1 MVRRG
6 ISMRSVARRLQ
17 VTLSTVQLW
26 FQRAQGRRLDRVD
39 WDDRPSGCGRA
50 RNRTPAEVED
60 QVLEL
65 RTQLRD
71 HSALG
76 EFGAVAIHRE
86 LIRLRGGAVPT
97 VRTLGRIL
105 ERRGA
110 LDGRRRIRRPAPP
123 RGWYLP
129 DVATGVIELDSFDV
143 VEGLSIEGHGPID
156 VLNAISLH
164 GGLPGSWPRDEVTA
178 KTAVE
183 AILAHWRDVGL
194 PGYAQFDND
203 TRFQGPRMYPD
214 SFGRVL
220 RLCLAL
226 GVTPVFVPPRE
237 SGFQAAVENYNGR
250 WQSKV
255 WHRFRHPSLAGLV
268 ERSDRFVTAARQ
280 RAATRLEAAPP
291 RRAFPARWRADWQA
305 PLQGRVIFLRRTTDR
320 GFVNLLVR
328 EFFVHRHWLHRLVRA
343 EVDLDTRCINF
354 FALRRRDPKDQPLL
368 RSVSYSPPQ
377 RHFRE

>member
-1 MVRRG
+1 MVRRK

-76 EFGAVAIHRE
+76 EFGAAAIHRE
-86 LIRLRGGAVPT
+86 LIRLGGSAVPT

-129 DVATGVIELDSFDV
+129 DVATGGTELDSFDV

-226 GVTPVFVPPRE
+226 GCHSRLCSSPRKRVPGGRGKLQRPLAEQGMASVPASLPGRAGGAFRPVC
-237 SGFQAAVENYNGR
+237 
-250 WQSKV
+250 
-255 WHRFRHPSLAGLV
+255 HRRP
-268 ERSDRFVTAARQ
+268 
-280 RAATRLEAAPP
+280 ATRCDSAGSSSGPKSVSGTLASRLASAAAGEGYFLEENHRSWFCQSPGP
-291 RRAFPARWRADWQA
+291 RILCTSSLVA
-305 PLQGRVIFLRRTTDR
+305 PLGSCRSRSRHTVHQLFCLAPSRSKGSASAAECFL
-320 GFVNLLVR
+320 
-328 EFFVHRHWLHRLVRA
+328 
-343 EVDLDTRCINF
+343 
-354 FALRRRDPKDQPLL
+354 
-368 RSVSYSPPQ
+368 
-377 RHFRE
+377 